1 MKTFTFYDSGGNLS
15 GRTKR
20 WFGWTTFCV
29 MLLTGQ
35 LSFAQFPNPYCNVT
49 FPSGIE
55 PITLVQMGTINNS
68 TGNVVGGTPALED
81 FTTISADVHQTE
93 PYTIILKGNT
103 AGAYTCWFRVFVD
116 WNQDGDFDDAG
127 ESYDIGSIYNSTGL
141 DDISVVGTIIVP
153 VDAELGS
160 TRMRVTK
167 KFNQYATACNSTG
180 FGQAE
185 DYTLNVLS
193 APDCVTPIE
202 VSVVEVTSDSA
213 ELSWVSPGSL
223 FDIKWGVLGFDVETE
238 GSLVS
243 EVDNP
248 YTLTGLT
255 DSTSYDFYVRQNC
268 GDDGVSVWTG
278 PYNFTTTQ
286 VPATLN
292 YT

>member
-1 MKTFTFYDSGGNLS
+1 SGYGQVEDYTVIIMPSCNLTTPTGATAQTLES
-15 GRTKR
+15 GDTLADLDVTGDDLV
-20 WFGWTTFCV
+20 WYADAALTTV
-29 MLLTGQ
+29 LPNSTVAVDGTTYYVVSESGQ
-35 LSFAQFPNPYCNVT
+35 CQSESLAITVTVALPFPAPYCNVS
-49 FPSGIE
+49 FPSDVE

-167 KFNQYATACNSTG
+167 RFNQYATA
-180 FGQAE
+180 
-185 DYTLNVLS
+185 
-193 APDCVTPIE
+193 
-202 VSVVEVTSDSA
+202 
-213 ELSWVSPGSL
+213 
-223 FDIKWGVLGFDVETE
+223 
-238 GSLVS
+238 
-243 EVDNP
+243 
-248 YTLTGLT
+248 
-255 DSTSYDFYVRQNC
+255 
-268 GDDGVSVWTG
+268 
-278 PYNFTTTQ
+278 
-286 VPATLN
+286 
-292 YT
+292 